1 MGAVDHVRWRNR
13 PNLDRPV
20 LVAAF
25 EGWNDAGDAASGA
38 VRYLIDRY
46 DAELVAE
53 IDPEEFFDFTSTR
66 PQAEIDDDG
75 VRRIVW
81 PTTEVYAASL
91 PGDDG
96 DVLLL
101 IGTEPQLRWRTFC
114 AQITGLA
121 QELGVPARRHARRPR
136 GRGAPQPAGAR
147 GRHGDRPRP
156 RRPSSGLQPSTY
168 QGPTGVVGVLSA
180 ACREAGLPSASLW
193 AAVPTYVPTAPS
205 PKAVLALLEH
215 TAEVLGVWV
224 PTTDLEIAA
233 RPPTSARSPS
243 WSRRTTRR
251 PTTSPSSRSAT
262 TPTSTTAPRGR
273 SLVEEVERFLRD
285 RPRLTTP
292 PDAGPSAVSPADR
305 GRGGATGAPAP
316 RCAARRS
323 GSSSRWRR
331 P

>member
-1 MGAVDHVRWRNR
+1 MDAVDQVRWRTR
-13 PNLDRPV
+13 PSLDRPV

-53 IDPEEFFDFTSTR
+53 IDAEEFFDFTSSR

-75 VRRIVW
+75 IRRIVW
-81 PTTEVYAASL
+81 PTTEVYAATL
-91 PGDDG
+91 PGDG
-96 DVLLL
+96 GEVLLL

-114 AQITGLA
+114 TQITGLA
-121 QELGVPARRHARRPR
+121 LEMGCRLVVTLGALVAEVPHSRPVPVVGTVTDPDLQSEL
-136 GRGAPQPAGAR
+136 
-147 GRHGDRPRP
+147 
-156 RRPSSGLQPSTY
+156 GLQPSTY

-233 RPPTSARSPS
+233 AAYERQVTELVEEDDETSDYVTQLEERHDADEHDG
-243 WSRRTTRR
+243 
-251 PTTSPSSRSAT
+251 
-262 TPTSTTAPRGR
+262 TAGR

-285 RPRLTTP
+285 RP
-292 PDAGPSAVSPADR
+292 DR
-305 GRGGATGAPAP
+305 P
-316 RCAARRS
+316 
-323 GSSSRWRR
+323 
-331 P
+331 